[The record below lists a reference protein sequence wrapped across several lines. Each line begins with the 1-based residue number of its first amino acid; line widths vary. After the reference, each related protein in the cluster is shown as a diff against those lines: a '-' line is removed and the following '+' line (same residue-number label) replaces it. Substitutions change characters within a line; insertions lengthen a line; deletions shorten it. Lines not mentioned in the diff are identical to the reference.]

1 MTNNTSDMHRMVMEF
16 PELLTKLKI
25 DQDTKKTCNRIGN
38 SGLGGIVTLGM
49 GGSAIA
55 GLYVQALFRNS
66 SSVPIVAN
74 RDYTLPKYIDSDW
87 SAIAVSY
94 SGNTEETLTA
104 YNEAIKRNCR
114 LFAVGSGG
122 KILQKNESLIKIKIP
137 GGYQPRAAFPLLFSA
152 VLNLVECLLGAKAT
166 DLAEIS
172 ENLSRRLTQWED
184 SQLAPKALAQDL
196 AGTIPLFIGSRNLVP
211 VAYRAKCQINENA
224 KGLAFF
230 SKLPEANHNEIES
243 FVAENKSNMKP
254 IFLRSSYEDDRIR
267 KRVDITTSL
276 YEEEGYSPVS
286 LSIES
291 SSEMEE
297 MLALTYYLD
306 LVSVELAQIR
316 GVDPLSVERI
326 SKLKDALG

>member
-16 PELLTKLKI
+16 PELLTKLKF
-25 DQDTKKTCNRIGN
+25 DQDTKETCTRIGN
-38 SGLGGIVTLGM
+38 SGLQGIVTLGM

-55 GLYVQALFRNS
+55 GLYVQALFLDS
-66 SSVPIVAN
+66 SSIPIVAN
-74 RDYTLPKYIDSDW
+74 REYTLPKYVNSEW
-87 SAIAVSY
+87 SAVAVSY

-104 YNEAIKRNCR
+104 FDEAMKRNCR

-122 KILQKNESLIKIKIP
+122 KLFQKSESLTKIKIP

-152 VLNLVECLLGAKAT
+152 VLNIVECLLGTEVT

-172 ENLSRRLTQWED
+172 ETLSRRLTQWED
-184 SQLAPKALAQDL
+184 SQLAPKILAQDL
-196 AGTIPLFIGSRNLVP
+196 ARSIPVFIGCRNLVP

-224 KGLAFF
+224 KGMAFF

-243 FVAENKSNMKP
+243 FVAHNKSNIKP
-254 IFLRSSYEDDRIR
+254 IFLRSSYEDERIR
-267 KRVDITTSL
+267 KRIDITKSL

-286 LSIES
+286 LSIDS
-291 SSEMEE
+291 SSELEE
-297 MLALTYYLD
+297 MLAFTYYLD

-326 SKLKDALG
+326 SRLKDALG

>member
-1 MTNNTSDMHRMVMEF
+1 MTSYTSDMHRMVMEF

-66 SSVPIVAN
+66 SPIPIVAN
-74 RDYTLPKYIDSDW
+74 REYTLPKYVDSDW
-87 SAIAVSY
+87 SAVAVSY

-104 YNEAIKRNCR
+104 CNEAIRRNCR
-114 LFAVGSGG
+114 LIAVGSGG
-122 KILQKNESLIKIKIP
+122 KLLEKSEILTKIKIP
-137 GGYQPRAAFPLLFSA
+137 AGYQPRAAFPLLFTA
-152 VLNLVECLLGAKAT
+152 VLNIVECLLGAEVT

-172 ENLSRRLTQWED
+172 ETLSRRLTQWED
-184 SQLAPKALAQDL
+184 SRLAPKILAQDL
-196 AGTIPLFIGSRNLVP
+196 AGTIPVFIGSRNLVP

-230 SKLPEANHNEIES
+230 SKIPEANHNEIES
-243 FVAENKSNMKP
+243 FVAENKSNIKP
-254 IFLRSSYEDDRIR
+254 VFLRSSYEGDRIK
-267 KRVDITTSL
+267 KRIDITTSL
-276 YEEEGYSPVS
+276 YEEEGFSPVS
-286 LSIES
+286 LSIEG
-291 SSEMEE
+291 SSEIEE
-297 MLALTYYLD
+297 MLAFTYYLD

-326 SKLKDALG
+326 SRLKNALG